1 MPVQSNSLFQ
11 TKIEIVDHKRE
22 DALVK
27 REEKEEETKRNAFLR
42 ATNL

>member
-1 MPVQSNSLFQ
+1 MPVQTNSLFQ
-11 TKIEIVDHKRE
+11 TKIGIVDHKRE

-27 REEKEEETKRNAFLR
+27 REEEEEGTKRNAFPR